1 VKGEKKTDTNICPT
15 QYSISIGLTT
25 PTVNFQPRAVRS
37 GGAKGAALL
46 EALATKNRT
55 SLRGPEGDS
64 RILATLGA
72 GRLRFGAHLRGAA
85 TSASTTFSALGFAA
99 LAPFRLVLETFV
111 GEKHLFAG
119 SKNKLS
125 AALRTL

>member
-1 VKGEKKTDTNICPT
+1 M
-15 QYSISIGLTT
+15 T
-25 PTVNFQPRAVRS
+25 PSVSSQPRAVGS
-37 GGAKGAALL
+37 SGAKGTALL
-46 EALATKNRT
+46 KALTAKNRT

-64 RILATLGA
+64 RIFATLRA
-72 GRLRFGAHLRGAA
+72 GRLRFGAHLRGA

-99 LAPFRLVLETFV
+99 LASFRLVLETFV